1 MAEENKPVPSPTL
14 APAPSSV
21 PSSVPDSVLD
31 MQGPF
36 FGTLPSSVPEV
47 RELKLENALTNLD
60 LPGLQSY
67 LKENPATWQELGY
80 APSNVSSV
88 EVGKTYKNPNSALAR
103 FVYEEILEE
112 PPGSYELMFGAEGQR
127 PMSPEAALGVMSQ
140 YRNVS
145 TSQAFKEQLPRYV
158 STGLLGLGAGV
169 TATIFGAPALLA
181 GTGALLTTIASDAGF
196 RIFSPDSPINKPYVP
211 GTSGETGEYI
221 AAITGGSAPFLAT
234 PWAIPQRTKV
244 NLGTATL
251 ARNLE
256 RWSMFKDS
264 KLPARLIDFDRKY
277 VETMTGARKAPKTFL
292 AREGSNIAT
301 ATMAGGAV
309 QEFAPEEMGGFKTA
323 LQFGSEL
330 LTPSFVRPTDYLI
343 KGFEGISNRVRSLAG
358 LASKQLGREQQLQ
371 NFIDTL
377 APAMLEA
384 QNIEDPVEAQEYLV
398 GVIQE
403 LRKSQSGGRQTLP
416 ETTALATDDPVL
428 RILEARLVGKNE
440 NITGKYREAATQRNN
455 ILREISALV
464 KENPDDPGPLALR
477 AEFLLQAQEDVVWQN
492 MVSSLNKFEEAR
504 TKLIAAGDDFDEGKL
519 FQDFFLGE
527 QGLLTDIQRQRTLLR
542 GQIPGN
548 EVIQPE
554 TLSFLTDT
562 FDQIKETFQVGDQSI
577 RFSYGQDLVSIDR
590 AIEGLKKR
598 INPEAAPNVDLDSL
612 NLEISK
618 AQENLARTEND
629 LTKAREKPE
638 ADRSDLEKST
648 FNKLFLQR
656 RSDENKVSDLMDQ
669 RREQINPSA
678 ADEEE
683 VTTTTKELIFLLDT
697 IDRAT
702 RSSIQGGSSNPILTQ
717 NLAEL
722 KNVTLDV
729 LRIAEDQRLALGGGS
744 TNTGLAL
751 QDYLGF
757 EEASGKVAATAF
769 LSDISKGKV
778 SYEKSASE
786 FFGAT
791 QNSLA
796 VRLTQLD
803 EAVNL
808 LNSFSAEQSGRPA
821 QSIQDAAASREEA
834 LNQLPPTQRAYVEQV
849 EDSID
854 RGIPN
859 DEGVTSES
867 GPVAAARLMQGSDRS
882 KLTAGQIQR
891 LEDLTNNPE
900 DSQLELRSL
909 ERRLLKGFLN
919 NKQFFTRTPRV
930 GRDGQPLTQE
940 VDLVLDDGTVSKVA
954 EPVYDYAP
962 TQQFNDF
969 IRENEKPLKEYFPSI
984 YADMLNVNAL
994 SDTLNVARG
1003 TIPTNEL
1010 ARSNAFMRHIM
1021 DLSEDKNIPSF
1032 KNPNALIMSIR
1043 GPVGRESKI
1052 QRTDAPN
1059 DFRLV
1064 IRAMLDGAEDSE
1076 LITEGFLQGI
1086 YNNAFIEAGGTD
1098 VGQEINPEAFFD
1110 YLFEPINGVQT
1121 RQTDTGRVP
1130 SVMNILVDEGLITDP
1145 ERLSIRR
1152 TIEGLRRIS
1161 QQQKGAQAEFP
1172 EFGGRTAAEI
1182 EATDGNLQKVRKAG
1196 TSVAANMMLSVGG
1209 SAIGTTLYGFLTGGV
1224 GGPGVLRS
1232 ASAGSTYLKD
1242 LFQRLPVAAQDRLF
1256 VDLFQNP
1263 EMMANALELY
1273 NNPGK
1278 IDELLSGKTLNTL
1291 YSWFQGAGANI
1302 AREEFFAGF
1311 DKTAPEVRR
1320 EEREEAGAAPIV
1332 PQRTNPRRVQPTI
1345 VPPPQPATPPPQAAA
1360 PRPTPPPVAQAP
1372 RPAAPAPAPAAP
1384 SSPNQRARYAAMFPN
1399 DIASGVIR
1407 QGIGSLS

>member
-1 MAEENKPVPSPTL
+1 MAEENNPVPVPSPVPVPNPV
-14 APAPSSV
+14 PA
-21 PSSVPDSVLD
+21 SVLD
-31 MQGPF
+31 MKGPF
-36 FGTLPSSVPEV
+36 FGTLPSSVTEV
-47 RELKLENALTNLD
+47 PELKLENALTNLD
-60 LPGLQSY
+60 IPGLQSY
-67 LKENPATWQELGY
+67 FKENPATWQELGY
-80 APSNVSSV
+80 APSNVSNV

-112 PPGSYELMFGAEGQR
+112 PPGSYEFMFGAEGQR

-145 TSQAFKEQLPRYV
+145 GSQAFKEQLPRYV
-158 STGLLGLGAGV
+158 GTGLVGLGTGV
-169 TATIFGAPALLA
+169 GITVLGGPALVA
-181 GTGALLTTIASDAGF
+181 GTGALLTTLASDAGF

-211 GTSGETGEYI
+211 GTPGETGEYI

-234 PWAIPQRTKV
+234 PWAIPQKTKV
-244 NLGTATL
+244 SLGTATL

-277 VETMTGARKAPKTFL
+277 VETMSGARKAPNTFL

-301 ATMAGGAV
+301 ATLAGGSV

-323 LQFGSEL
+323 LQFGAEL
-330 LTPSFVRPTDYLI
+330 FTPTFVRPTDYLI
-343 KGFEGISNRVRSLAG
+343 KGVEGISNRLSSLVG
-358 LASKQLGREQQLQ
+358 IASKQLGRKQQIQ
-371 NFIDTL
+371 NFVDTL

-384 QNIEDPVEAQEYLV
+384 QNIEDPVEAQQYLV
-398 GVIQE
+398 GVLQE
-403 LRKSQSGGRQTLP
+403 LRKSQSGGVQTLP

-428 RILEARLVGKNE
+428 RILEARLVGKNP
-440 NITGKYREAATQRNN
+440 NITGKYREVATQRND
-455 ILREISALV
+455 ILRELSALV
-464 KENPDDPGPLALR
+464 NENPGDAGPLALR

-504 TKLIAAGDDFDEGKL
+504 TKLTAAGDDFDEGVL

-527 QGLLTDIQRQRTLLR
+527 QGLLADIQRQRTLLR
-542 GQIPGN
+542 GQIPKN
-548 EVIQPE
+548 EIIQPE

-562 FDQIKETFQVGDQSI
+562 FDQIRETFQVGDQAI
-577 RFSYGQDLVSIDR
+577 RFSYGQDLVSIDK
-590 AIEGLKKR
+590 AIQGLKKR
-598 INPEAAPNVDLDSL
+598 INPEAGPDVDLDSL

-618 AQENLARTEND
+618 AQENLARTEQD

-638 ADRSDLEKST
+638 AERTDLEKST

-656 RSDENKVSDLMDQ
+656 RSDESKVSDLMDQ
-669 RREQINPSA
+669 RREQTNPSA
-678 ADEEE
+678 TVEEE

-729 LRIAEDQRLALGGGS
+729 LRIAEDERLALGGGS

-751 QDYLGF
+751 QDYLSF
-757 EEASGKVAATAF
+757 EEASGRVAATAF

-778 SYEKSASE
+778 SYERSASE

-791 QNSLA
+791 QNSVA

-808 LNSFSAEQSGRPA
+808 LNSFNAEQSGRPA
-821 QSIQDAAASREEA
+821 QSIQDAAAAREES

-854 RGIPN
+854 RGIPS

-867 GPVAAARLMQGSDRS
+867 GPVATARLMQGSDRS

-900 DSQLELRSL
+900 DSQLELRSI

-919 NKQFFTRTPRV
+919 NKQFFSRTPRV

-940 VDLVLDDGTVSKVA
+940 VDMVGDDGNVIKVN
-954 EPVYDYAP
+954 EPVYDYEP

-1003 TIPTNEL
+1003 AIATKEL
-1010 ARSNAFMRHIM
+1010 ARNNAFMRHM
-1021 DLSEDKNIPSF
+1021 MVLAEDNNIPSF
-1032 KNPNALIMSIR
+1032 REPNALINSIL
-1043 GPVGRESKI
+1043 GEPGQDSKI
-1052 QRTDAPN
+1052 QRTDAPK

-1064 IRAMLDGAEDSE
+1064 IRAMMDGAEDNQ
-1076 LITEGFLQGI
+1076 LIAEGFVQGI
-1086 YNNAFIEAGGTD
+1086 YNNAFIRSGGTATGKD
-1098 VGQEINPEAFFD
+1098 VDPEAFFD

-1121 RQTDTGRVP
+1121 RRSDTGRVP
-1130 SVMNILVDEGLITDP
+1130 SVMNILVDEGLITEA

-1152 TIEGLRRIS
+1152 TVQALKQIK
-1161 QQQKGAQAEFP
+1161 QQEQGAQARFS
-1172 EFGGRTAAEI
+1172 EFGGKTAEEI
-1182 EATDGNLQKVRKAG
+1182 EAADGNLQKVRKAG
-1196 TSVAANMMLSVGG
+1196 TSVAANMLLSVGG
-1209 SAIGTTLYGFLTGGV
+1209 SAIGTTLYGLLTGGV

-1242 LFQRLPVAAQDRLF
+1242 LFQRLPLAAQDRLF

-1278 IDELLSGKTLNTL
+1278 LDELLVGKKLNTL

-1320 EEREEAGAAPIV
+1320 EEREEAGAAPMV
-1332 PQRTNPRRVQPTI
+1332 PSRPNPRRVQPSI
-1345 VPPPQPATPPPQAAA
+1345 VPPPEPVTPPPQAAA
-1360 PRPTPPPVAQAP
+1360 PRPMPPPVAQAP
-1372 RPAAPAPAPAAP
+1372 APTAQAPA
-1384 SSPNQRARYAAMFPN
+1384 SPNQRARYAAMFPN
-1399 DIASGVIR
+1399 DTASDLIR